1 MYKIGEFSLLSR
13 VPVKTLRYYDELGL
27 LKPIQVDAFTGYR
40 YYAAAQLT
48 RLNRI
53 LALKDLGLSLQQI
66 TSLLSESLSADQ
78 IRGMLLR
85 KQVELAEHI
94 EEERTR
100 LLRVEARLQQIEQES
115 KMSAYECVIKTV
127 PSLRV
132 ASRRGICPAYAIQ
145 DALWEVLMTE
155 LDQVGVRPQGPCFTL
170 DHGEEYREQDVDLEV
185 CQPIDSALP
194 IGPLFPGSL
203 SSVHDLPAVE
213 TMASTVH
220 HGPFNTLSLAYPE
233 LLHWINENGY
243 TITGPGREI
252 YIYSG
257 DGSVR
262 QDDPSYVSEIQF
274 PVAVAKKS

>member
-1 MYKIGEFSLLSR
+1 MYKIGEFSILSR

-27 LKPIQVDAFTGYR
+27 LKPVQVDTFTGYR

-66 TSLLSESLSADQ
+66 ASLLSESLSAEQ

-85 KQVELAEHI
+85 KQAELAEHI

-100 LLRVEARLQQIEQES
+100 LLRVEARLLQIEQES
-115 KMSAYECVIKTV
+115 KMSAYECVIKNV
-127 PSLRV
+127 PALRV
-132 ASRRGICPAYAIQ
+132 ASRRGICPAYAAQ
-145 DALWEVLMTE
+145 DALWGVLMTE
-155 LDQVGVRPQGPCFTL
+155 LEQAGFRPLGPCFTM

-185 CQPIDSALP
+185 CQPVDPASP

-203 SSVHDLPAVE
+203 SSVLELPAVE

-220 HGPFNTLSLAYPE
+220 HGPFNTLSQAYPE
-233 LLHWINENGY
+233 LLRWINENGY

-257 DGSVR
+257 DGPVH
-262 QDDPSYVSEIQF
+262 QDDPSYVTEIQF
-274 PVAVAKKS
+274 PVAAAKKI